1 MDRRTDTLET
11 PMTAYTNA
19 ALAALTI
26 KALRTIAKEHG
37 VKQKQPKADLITAI
51 IAATTPDTAP
61 DTTPD
66 TTPDTN
72 TNTQE
77 STVAPDTAFN
87 LDTYLT
93 TISIDAAIV
102 VQSLIGAASANGY
115 DFGFMDEAR
124 DDSGFSQHKFAG
136 HIANLD
142 TVIDWS
148 CDLSQDKGTAC
159 NEIQFGLIEALN
171 SDEAYN
177 TVSAFIK
184 ANAEDGVTLTA
195 PTEDDAPAAPVKA
208 KWSNKTAH
216 VSEDDQA
223 AAVAQVIDILNGK
236 PTIKAASEAIAAIVG
251 TVKASAIQG
260 RIATQRKNGLITV
273 AKQDDTDTRPNA
285 TVVLITAD
293 AEAAAKAL
301 LKIKAPKAA
310 PAATTEDDAKAAA

>member
-1 MDRRTDTLET
+1 
-11 PMTAYTNA
+11 MTAPTFTAA
-19 ALAALTI
+19 ALNALTV
-26 KALRTIAKEHG
+26 KNLRTIAKENG
-37 VKQKQPKADLITAI
+37 VKQSQPKADLIAAI
-51 IAATTPDTAP
+51 LTATTPDT
-61 DTTPD
+61 
-66 TTPDTN
+66 TN
-72 TNTQE
+72 TDTQE
-77 STVAPDTAFN
+77 STVTTAAFN
-87 LDTYLT
+87 LDTFLT

-102 VQSLIGAASANGY
+102 VQSLIGAASANGF

-159 NEIQFGLIEALN
+159 NEIQFGLIDALN
-171 SDEAYN
+171 SEDAHD

-184 ANAEDGVTLTA
+184 ANAEDAVTVKA
-195 PTEDDAPAAPVKA
+195 PATEDDAPAAPAKA

-216 VSEDDQA
+216 ISEDDQA

-285 TVVLITAD
+285 TVVLIAAD

-310 PAATTEDDAKAAA
+310 PAVATEDDAKAAA